1 MAEVAEEHNIA
12 FQEGMSAP
20 QNTAL
25 TSQQAEQVRQ
35 PLAVKTDLS
44 SAPAHAPS
52 LSHTHHPILLR
63 V

>member
-35 PLAVKTDLS
+35 LLMTKPEFS
-44 SAPAHAPS
+44 SATVHPS
-52 LSHTHHPILLR
+52 LTHIIPVFLR
-63 V
+63 A